1 MNETADAVVERYKAA
16 LDAFVAKVRQDPYVI
31 AAILC
36 GSLSHD
42 RVWHR
47 SDIDMVLVGRDE
59 KRPIREYNLLE
70 DGINIHAIMFSRS
83 RFKQV
88 LERSVQSSFFHSY
101 MAKSTLLYTTDES
114 LRDYYADITRLG
126 AADRD
131 TALLGIACQ
140 IAPMLTKAEKWLY
153 AKSDPAYSYLWVMYM
168 LSALASIE
176 VLLNNEITGREV
188 VQQAARYNPAFFNAI
203 YFDLL
208 PRPKDEATVRG
219 VLELINAYLDER
231 RDALFGPI
239 FEYLAAA
246 EGPRTATEID
256 TFFRKRM
263 PDKNE
268 GVGTALEWL
277 AERGAIQ
284 QIATPLRLTEKSR
297 PSVDEATYFY
307 DDTSADE
314 ADHGSGRSR
323 PDGR

>member
-59 KRPIREYNLLE
+59 KRPVREYALIE
-70 DGINIHAIMFSRS
+70 DNINIHAIMFSRS
-83 RFKQV
+83 RFKQI

-131 TALLGIACQ
+131 IALLAVAAQ

-153 AKSDPAYSYLWVMYM
+153 AKHDPAYSYLWVMYM
-168 LSALASIE
+168 LSYLAQIE

-188 VQQAARYNPAFFNAI
+188 VQQAMKYNQAFFNAI

-208 PRPKDEATVRG
+208 DKPKDAPTVTR
-219 VLELINAYLDER
+219 VLDAINKY
-231 RDALFGPI
+231 
-239 FEYLAAA
+239 
-246 EGPRTATEID
+246 
-256 TFFRKRM
+256 
-263 PDKNE
+263 
-268 GVGTALEWL
+268 
-277 AERGAIQ
+277 
-284 QIATPLRLTEKSR
+284 
-297 PSVDEATYFY
+297 
-307 DDTSADE
+307 
-314 ADHGSGRSR
+314 
-323 PDGR
+323 